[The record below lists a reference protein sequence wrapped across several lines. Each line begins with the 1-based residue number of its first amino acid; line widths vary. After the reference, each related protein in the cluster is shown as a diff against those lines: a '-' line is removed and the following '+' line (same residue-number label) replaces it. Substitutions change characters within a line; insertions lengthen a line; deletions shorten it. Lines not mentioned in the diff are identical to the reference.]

1 MISADLMRI
10 ISIFLV
16 VMLHV
21 SGVLWVSLDVTSLD
35 WSLINIYNSLSRCS
49 VQIFIMLSGVFLLS
63 PQKNIS
69 DKSIYTKY
77 LPRIIISLIFWSA
90 IYLISTPFN
99 IESVKYIIVSILK
112 GSTNYHLWFL
122 YMLIGL
128 YVMTPILR
136 IITKN
141 ATKKQIE
148 YFLAIGIII
157 SIIVPNLSEYS
168 PLSFISTN
176 IDKMYLFMPRSYL
189 IFYLLG
195 FYFTNFEMNRTTK
208 KIIYCLGVLGALF
221 TIFITQY
228 LSNRNLAPTD
238 SWQGVFSLNTLL
250 YSSAVFIFL
259 KNWLDKLKFSSRS
272 LNIISL
278 LSACS
283 FGVFL
288 THDLFIKYLIRHNI
302 LTTNLIN
309 PILTV
314 PLITLGIFIL
324 SNILSYI
331 IKKIP
336 ILNKYII

>member
-1 MISADLMRI
+1 MRI